1 MSIALTLD
9 HRDDFRFVL
18 LPSCEK
24 KLTTFSEARRAKFPP
39 SQKWVSLL
47 KCNLFSGAQGTE
59 EVLASVDL

>member
-24 KLTTFSEARRAKFPP
+24 KLQPFLKPEEQSSRHG
-39 SQKWVSLL
+39 QKWVSLL